1 MFFFFS
7 SRRRHTRWNC
17 DWSSDVCSSDLS
29 SRILITMDAYWRNG
43 ALIDHK
49 VNADIAVR
57 TAQEL
62 GQDVD
67 KVLVWQRYPG
77 KYSAKTPLVSGR
89 DFFVN
94 DLLKDYKSK
103 QVDPVPLPSDAP
115 LFLMYSSGTTGK
127 PKGAQHGI
135 AGYLSYVTATSKW
148 ILDIHPE
155 IGRAHV

>member
-1 MFFFFS
+1 M
-7 SRRRHTRWNC
+7 
-17 DWSSDVCSSDLS
+17 
-29 SRILITMDAYWRNG
+29 TMDAHRRNG
-43 ALIDHK
+43 ALIEHK

-62 GQDVD
+62 VHDVA
-67 KVLVWQRYPG
+67 KVLVSQRYPG
-77 KYSAKTPLVSGR
+77 KYSAKTPMVSGR

-94 DLLKDYKSK
+94 DLLKDYKGK
-103 QVDPVPLPSDAP
+103 KVEPVALASEGP

-148 ILDIHPE
+148 ILDIHPDDIYWCMAAIGWITGHSYIE
-155 IGRAHV
+155 IGRASW